1 MPTATAIPRKPAAE
15 SRLIDQFMPAWVA
28 DTSHEIL
35 IHAPAGLVF
44 DVAEHF
50 DIQSLPLV
58 RAIFWLRGMIMGAA
72 RTSRRPAGL
81 VEETKSLGWREL
93 ARRPGRLLIM
103 GAATQPWNAN
113 VTFTGISQED
123 FAVYD
128 EPDRVKIVWTLE
140 AVPIE
145 PALTLFRSE
154 TRVVATDAAARAKFL
169 RYWRFARLGIVVIRW
184 LHLPALRREAERR
197 YRAQL

>member
-123 FAVYD
+123 FAAYD

>member
-1 MPTATAIPRKPAAE
+1 MPTATVVRPQAAAT
-15 SRLIDQFMPAWVA
+15 RLIDQFMPAWVA
-28 DTSHEIL
+28 DMSHEIL

-103 GAATQPWNAN
+103 GAATQPWKAN

-123 FAVYD
+123 FAAYD

-169 RYWRFARLGIVVIRW
+169 RYWRFARLGIVLIRW

-197 YRAQL
+197 YGAQL

>member
-123 FAVYD
+123 FAAYD

-154 TRVVATDAAARAKFL
+154 TRVVATDTAARAKFL